1 MSTPSTESST
11 IVRPGDQVFL
21 QGTEV
26 AVVAAPTTKPGYK
39 TTEFW
44 LGLAAMVL
52 TALYASGVIPT
63 GGAAATVAA
72 MAATILGALGYTVV
86 RGATKKAEALK

>member
-1 MSTPSTESST
+1 M
-11 IVRPGDQVFL
+11 RPGDQVFL
-21 QGTEV
+21 QGAEVGAV
-26 AVVAAPTTKPGYK
+26 AVTPTKPGYK

-63 GGAAATVAA
+63 GGMAATIAA

-86 RGATKKAEALK
+86 RGATKKSEAAK